1 MTKKKS
7 TRFSGAPLKKS
18 FGPLMKVIVRLSSNG
33 LLNLELTAASFAADT
48 EIPKENMWNRHVE
61 RNSKRCY
68 KKEMQ

>member
-48 EIPKENMWNRHVE
+48 EIPKENMWNQHVE